1 MTPRVGRRHRA
12 VVRVGGGLPVDV
24 SARFPCRSSVA
35 RQRTAASRP
44 RPNECRSSVV
54 SNWSVGA
61 GRRCKIRD
69 DDEHQPLLLSRRRGA
84 ASHRCTA
91 LFVAERALAVA
102 GRTSGPRRG
111 ARLRRGSALGLR
123 RAGHISSSSHHVDV
137 GFCHRAEIPPQSHSD
152 KKVAVTEQK
161 IVTATFMDSGSV
173 PPTDGAT
180 SLSSPAAWCQAARR
194 AEDAR
199 APSSSPSPLPSPLA
213 WGLERT
219 TVSDAP
225 FATNGASA
233 DARHRRCRL
242 AEAPS
247 AALLVI
253 YPLRI
258 FISS

>member
-1 MTPRVGRRHRA
+1 MGALDDGYPSQARLGGTRRPAGALWGSLAPHRRGLELQQEGRRVTPRVGRRHRA

-91 LFVAERALAVA
+91 LFVAERALAGA

-111 ARLRRGSALGLR
+111 ARLGRGSALGLR
-123 RAGHISSSSHHVDV
+123 RAGHISSSTDHVDV
-137 GFCHRAEIPPQSHSD
+137 GFCHS
-152 KKVAVTEQK
+152 
-161 IVTATFMDSGSV
+161 SV
-173 PPTDGAT
+173 
-180 SLSSPAAWCQAARR
+180 SFCL
-194 AEDAR
+194 
-199 APSSSPSPLPSPLA
+199 
-213 WGLERT
+213 
-219 TVSDAP
+219 
-225 FATNGASA
+225 
-233 DARHRRCRL
+233 
-242 AEAPS
+242 
-247 AALLVI
+247 
-253 YPLRI
+253 
-258 FISS
+258 